1 MSDLNEKKLRQL
13 DFTLLLVLRSLLRHR
28 QASAAAR
35 ELGFSPS
42 AISHALTRLRRLFD
56 DPLFRRRPHGLEPT
70 PQALEL
76 GPKVN
81 ALLRDAS
88 AAMGLAGPF
97 DPLTTTR
104 GFRIA
109 APDHVGALLGPELI
123 TLFDREAP
131 AARFSLRIAFGA
143 EALDLLRRDE
153 IDLAIGQFQRPLGP
167 FVSRLLYI
175 DRYCLAAHPDH
186 ELLNQARAADVFEDL
201 DHVVVSPSGDFRSF
215 MDDVM
220 LDLGLMRRIV
230 ASAPRFST
238 ALAMVA
244 RSRAV
249 TLVPERFARES
260 GDDARLTLHEPPPGL
275 PAMHILAVQGTAP
288 DPGLDW
294 LVEHLAR

>member
-13 DFTLLLVLRSLLRHR
+13 DFTLLLVLSSLLRHR

-76 GPKVN
+76 GPKIN
-81 ALLRDAS
+81 ALLQDAS
-88 AAMGLAGPF
+88 AVMGSAGPF
-97 DPLTTTR
+97 DPRTTKR
-104 GFRIA
+104 SFRIA
-109 APDHVGALLGPELI
+109 APDHVGALVGPALI
-123 TLFDREAP
+123 TLFEREAP
-131 AARFSLRIAFGA
+131 AARFSLRLAFGA
-143 EALDLLRRDE
+143 EALDLLQRDE
-153 IDLAIGQFQRPLGP
+153 IDLAVGQFQRPLGP
-167 FVSRLLYI
+167 FLSRLLYV
-175 DRYCLAAHPDH
+175 DHYCLAARADH
-186 ELLNQARAADVFEDL
+186 ELLQDIRAADAFERL
-201 DHVVVSPSGDFRSF
+201 DHVVVSPNGDFRSF

-238 ALAMVA
+238 ALSMVA
-244 RSRAV
+244 QSRAV
-249 TLVPERFARES
+249 ALVPEKFARAHRM
-260 GDDARLTLHEPPPGL
+260 DARLILHAPPPGL
-275 PAMHILAVQGTAP
+275 PAMHILAVRGTSS

-294 LVEHLAR
+294 LVEQLAR